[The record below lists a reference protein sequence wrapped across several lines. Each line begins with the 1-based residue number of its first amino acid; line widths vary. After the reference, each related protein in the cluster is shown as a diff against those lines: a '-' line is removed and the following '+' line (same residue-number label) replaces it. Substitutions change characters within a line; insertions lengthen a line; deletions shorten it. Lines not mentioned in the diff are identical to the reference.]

1 MIAFGCAISDS
12 ELYQRYAKPG
22 IQLAV
27 EHDGVVFAQ
36 ASPGSVARI
45 YNLILEQAAARDDLE
60 ALVLINEQAEI
71 LDPRFGEKLRRA
83 FSDPDVAVV
92 GCAGAI
98 GVRSIAW
105 WEGTVTWASSVY
117 RDNELGGEEFPSLPL
132 SEQNCDGP
140 HMGEVDVV
148 DGVVMALSPWAVR
161 ELRFDESL
169 GPRYG
174 YEYDFCLQARAAKRK
189 VVTEDLRIAHYYPL
203 AVIDDPDTWIE
214 AHMRTAEKWDGRM
227 PNGIVAEHDWKLRAR
242 RAEAEAATARLLS
255 ASKMYEIQALA
266 WEHERQFDAATDSVS
281 WRITAPLRE
290 MSTAY
295 RSVRERRTR
304 TGEPSGD

>member
-12 ELYQRYAKPG
+12 ERYERYAKRG

-27 EHDGVVFAQ
+27 EPDGIVFAQ

-45 YNLILEQAAARDDLE
+45 YNLILEQAAAHDDLD
-60 ALVLINEQAEI
+60 ALVLIDERAEI
-71 LDPRFGEKLRRA
+71 LDPQFCQKIRRA
-83 FSDPDVAVV
+83 LSDPRVAVV
-92 GCAGAI
+92 GCAGAT
-98 GVRSIAW
+98 GARSIAW

-117 RDNELGGEEFPSLPL
+117 RDDAFGGEEFPGLPL
-132 SEQNCDGP
+132 AGQNGDGP
-140 HMGEVDVV
+140 RTGEVDAV
-148 DGVVMALSPWAVR
+148 DGVVLGLSAWAAR

-174 YEYDFCLQARAAKRK
+174 YEFDFCMQARAADRK
-189 VVTEDLRIAHYYPL
+189 IVTEDLKLAHYYPL

-214 AHMRTAEKWDGRM
+214 AHMRAAEKWDGRM
-227 PNGIVAEHDWKLRAR
+227 PNGVEVEQDWKLRAR

-266 WEHERQFDAATDSVS
+266 WEHERQLEAATDSLS

-295 RSVRERRTR
+295 RTVRERRTS
-304 TGEPSGD
+304 EPSGD

>member
-12 ELYQRYAKPG
+12 ELYERYAKRGLELALEPDG
-22 IQLAV
+22 I
-27 EHDGVVFAQ
+27 VFAQ

-60 ALVLINEQAEI
+60 ALVLIDERAEI
-71 LDPRFGEKLRRA
+71 LDPQFCERLRRA

-92 GCAGAI
+92 GCAGAT

-117 RDNELGGEEFPSLPL
+117 RDSELGGEEFPAVPVAEPNGS
-132 SEQNCDGP
+132 GP
-140 HMGEVDVV
+140 QRHSGEVDAV
-148 DGVVMALSPWAVR
+148 DGVVMGLSPWAVR

-174 YEYDFCLQARAAKRK
+174 YEFDFCLQARVADRK
-189 VVTEDLRIAHYYPL
+189 VVTEDLKLAHYYPL

-214 AHMRTAEKWDGRM
+214 AHMRAAEKWDGRM
-227 PNGIVAEHDWKLRAR
+227 PNGVVAEQDWKLRAR

-266 WEHERQFDAATDSVS
+266 WEHERQFEAATDSLS

-295 RSVRERRTR
+295 RTVRERRTSD
-304 TGEPSGD
+304 PSGD